1 VPRGGRNL
9 QWLARQCLAWWRR
22 GGMVGEMMVKAA
34 ASTDERFDGLE
45 ARVEEIEHGLAV
57 QDIPS

>member
-1 VPRGGRNL
+1 
-9 QWLARQCLAWWRR
+9 
-22 GGMVGEMMVKAA
+22 MMVKAA
-34 ASTDERFDGLE
+34 ASTDERFDSLE